1 MKDVLISVICFVS
14 FTASFGGL
22 CHLGKVTEIVDS
34 FRPLFVFSNV
44 SPNRDTEGE
53 AGNMKSDL
61 SP

>member
-1 MKDVLISVICFVS
+1 MYSYRSFVLSHSQPVLGVLCPLGEVI
-14 FTASFGGL
+14 
-22 CHLGKVTEIVDS
+22 EIVDS

-44 SPNRDTEGE
+44 SPNMDAEGE